1 MKPHLVGVTSY
12 VSALDDKGNIIDCST
27 FKSNSSICDSIN
39 IEIDSFNFMTDDG
52 EATLTINMSTFF
64 TSSEFLVMQVLY

>member
-1 MKPHLVGVTSY
+1 MFL
-12 VSALDDKGNIIDCST
+12 ALDDKGNIIDC

-64 TSSEFLVMQVLY
+64 TSSEFLVM